1 MKKLLLKLVTGGI
14 RLQLVIKMRLQYAIW
29 PRWPDGMLPAGNNIQ
44 KFSYASGGDPTD
56 VGDLSVA
63 RGNRKGEGAF
73 GFQS

>member
-1 MKKLLLKLVTGGI
+1 
-14 RLQLVIKMRLQYAIW
+14 
-29 PRWPDGMLPAGNNIQ
+29 MLPAGNNIQ